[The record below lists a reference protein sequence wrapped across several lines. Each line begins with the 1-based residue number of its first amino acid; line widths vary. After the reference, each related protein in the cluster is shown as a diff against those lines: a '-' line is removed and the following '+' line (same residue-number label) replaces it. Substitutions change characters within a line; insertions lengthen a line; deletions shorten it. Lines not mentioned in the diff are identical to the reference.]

1 MYYRF
6 TDISHVVTE
15 PKPQVFNSH
24 QHFFQ
29 KKGATA
35 IVVDFFWYMVVPS
48 FEGETNR
55 SFLAYYYY
63 IYPFFMINKVFNRA
77 IKFFLHFTDLSH
89 KKGKFMLAPKLVVGM
104 VIILLKL
111 EKNRCLCNNTVLCT
125 DWEILYILQLH
136 TIQYYGTKAY

>member
-6 TDISHVVTE
+6 TDSSHVVTE

-35 IVVDFFWYMVVPS
+35 IVVEFFWYMVVPS

-63 IYPFFMINKVFNRA
+63 IYPFFIINKVFNRA

-89 KKGKFMLAPKLVVGM
+89 KKGKFILAPKLVVGM
-104 VIILLKL
+104 VIILLTL
-111 EKNRCLCNNTVLCT
+111 EKNR
-125 DWEILYILQLH
+125 
-136 TIQYYGTKAY
+136 

>member
-6 TDISHVVTE
+6 TDSSHVVTE

-35 IVVDFFWYMVVPS
+35 IVVEFFWYMVVPS

-63 IYPFFMINKVFNRA
+63 IYPFFIINKVFNRA

-89 KKGKFMLAPKLVVGM
+89 KKGKFILAPKLVVGM

-125 DWEILYILQLH
+125 D
-136 TIQYYGTKAY
+136 

>member
-6 TDISHVVTE
+6 TDSSHVVTE

-35 IVVDFFWYMVVPS
+35 IVVEFFWYMVVPS

-63 IYPFFMINKVFNRA
+63 IYPFFIINKVFNRA

-111 EKNRCLCNNTVLCT
+111 EKNRCLCNNTVLTEKFSIFYSCT
-125 DWEILYILQLH
+125 QFNTMELRH
-136 TIQYYGTKAY
+136 TN

>member
-6 TDISHVVTE
+6 TDSSHVVTE

-35 IVVDFFWYMVVPS
+35 SRGYSSIIFLVYSGAFIWGGNEPFFS
-48 FEGETNR
+48 C
-55 SFLAYYYY
+55 LLLL
-63 IYPFFMINKVFNRA
+63 YPFFMINKVFNSA

-89 KKGKFMLAPKLVVGM
+89 KKGKFILAPKLVVGM
-104 VIILLKL
+104 VIILLTL
-111 EKNRCLCNNTVLCT
+111 EKNRWNCNNTVSWLT
-125 DWEILYILQLH
+125 DCEILYILQFKQFNLWH
-136 TIQYYGTKAY
+136 

>member
-6 TDISHVVTE
+6 TDSSHVVTE

-35 IVVDFFWYMVVPS
+35 IVVEFFWYMVVPS

-63 IYPFFMINKVFNRA
+63 IYPFFIINKVFNRA

-89 KKGKFMLAPKLVVGM
+89 KKGKFILAPKLVVGM

-111 EKNRCLCNNTVLCT
+111 EKNR
-125 DWEILYILQLH
+125 
-136 TIQYYGTKAY
+136 

>member
-6 TDISHVVTE
+6 TDSSHVVTE

-35 IVVDFFWYMVVPS
+35 IVVEFFWYMVVPS

-63 IYPFFMINKVFNRA
+63 IYPFFIINKVFNRA

-125 DWEILYILQLH
+125 D
-136 TIQYYGTKAY
+136 

>member
-1 MYYRF
+1 
-6 TDISHVVTE
+6 
-15 PKPQVFNSH
+15 
-24 QHFFQ
+24 
-29 KKGATA
+29 
-35 IVVDFFWYMVVPS
+35 MVVPS

-63 IYPFFMINKVFNRA
+63 IYPFFIINKVFNRA
-77 IKFFLHFTDLSH
+77 IKFFLHFTDLSR

-125 DWEILYILQLH
+125 D
-136 TIQYYGTKAY
+136 

>member
-6 TDISHVVTE
+6 TDSSHVVTE

-35 IVVDFFWYMVVPS
+35 IVVEFFWYMVVPS

-63 IYPFFMINKVFNRA
+63 IYPFFIINKVFNRA

-89 KKGKFMLAPKLVVGM
+89 KKGKFILAPKLVVGM

-136 TIQYYGTKAY
+136 TVQYYGTKAY